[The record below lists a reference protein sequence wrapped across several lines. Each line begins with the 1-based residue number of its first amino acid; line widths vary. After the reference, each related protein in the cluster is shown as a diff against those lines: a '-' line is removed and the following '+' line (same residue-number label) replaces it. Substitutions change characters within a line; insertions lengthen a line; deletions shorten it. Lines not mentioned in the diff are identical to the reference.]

1 MRKKSE
7 QYAAYSEVKIGNR
20 DTEVECALENNR
32 FSRSNIF
39 EKRMNVTVL
48 TIRGHLWKD
57 WTRGTVGK
65 AMGVWKENIEKWTY
79 FMVHDIRFNRP
90 KPAENR
96 RCQRGVDM
104 ADRGGPKWLTTILL
118 RTDSRTRGWR
128 RGLKT
133 GRTPSA
139 TRSGSII
146 ENRWKFSFSRR
157 FDSPR

>member
-1 MRKKSE
+1 
-7 QYAAYSEVKIGNR
+7 
-20 DTEVECALENNR
+20 
-32 FSRSNIF
+32 
-39 EKRMNVTVL
+39 
-48 TIRGHLWKD
+48 
-57 WTRGTVGK
+57 
-65 AMGVWKENIEKWTY
+65 
-79 FMVHDIRFNRP
+79 MVHDIRFNRP

-104 ADRGGPKWLTTILL
+104 AGRGGPKWLTTILL

-146 ENRWKFSFSRR
+146 ENR
-157 FDSPR
+157 